1 MFRTDSAPPR
11 VLIIDQVADRAT
23 SLSTLLRTLSC
34 KTSVGFD
41 ARAGVRLAQLFRPTL
56 VFISLGLED
65 EAAYKV
71 LEEIRQ
77 IQGPKCALFA
87 AMDVAG
93 SHATSSRC
101 WDAGFN
107 WIVGPTL
114 EPEVLNRMLDAAIA
128 HREAVWERSLT
139 GRRIEARSL

>member
-1 MFRTDSAPPR
+1 MFRTDTAPPR
-11 VLIIDQVADRAT
+11 VLIIDQVAERAT
-23 SLSTLLRTLSC
+23 SLSLLLRTLSC

-41 ARAGVRLAQLFRPTL
+41 ARAGIRLAQLFRPTL

-65 EAAYKV
+65 DGAYQVLNEIKV
-71 LEEIRQ
+71 
-77 IQGPKCALFA
+77 IQGPKCALFV

-101 WDAGFN
+101 LDAGFN

-114 EPEVLNRMLDAAIA
+114 EPDVLNQMLDATIA
-128 HREAVWERSLT
+128 HRETVWERSLT
-139 GRRIEARSL
+139 GRRLEANPL